1 MVLIREL
8 RNIELLLNICRKM
21 RHINIGGKG
30 IQNTA
35 AHMFRLDRKDCCT
48 CVPPRPEIFL
58 NICMTVGL
66 LNGSKTNT
74 RENFLFSRLFKTS
87 KFDLDQKLCC
97 FY

>member
-35 AHMFRLDRKDCCT
+35 AHMFRLDLKDCCT
-48 CVPPRPEIFL
+48 CVPPRSEILLRHWTDEFRL
-58 NICMTVGL
+58 TVV
-66 LNGSKTNT
+66 
-74 RENFLFSRLFKTS
+74 
-87 KFDLDQKLCC
+87 KLKNECT
-97 FY
+97 